1 MKLAYFFSAFSLV
14 FCRQTREIEVSS
26 CEGKTSAE
34 IQEYCLT
41 CGPDKIQI
49 LINRDYLLARTGSK
63 NHKLLFHGEKNYMER
78 SCHANLLNLPEGA
91 QKGMIEIV
99 MSNNFGLCSTK
110 VEEEKQG
117 EHNSLYHYSNT
128 IWHKSDENTNST
140 NLPREEFLAWKCSY
154 DSRYQ
159 VTPDCSNE
167 PGAEPCAEI
176 ATAAAAKLSLGT
188 SHSKY
193 GLPFY
198 VDKNSRVQESDM
210 PEYLTDEAK
219 LGSLKISGRAYDAPT
234 FQSEDE
240 IVKYS
245 FLDGSVPFYVLEEN
259 QAWTSLQSFISTNDE
274 SLKLTFSNHVH
285 ATAVKK
291 CWISTSEHA
300 DELYPR
306 AVKIIEDAC
315 PVGESSNVYSS
326 GQGQIT
332 RISFNAETPEL
343 EYLQFIRDPF
353 YVHCDI
359 TVCFVGEDC
368 PGFCEH
374 SRPDVVWKQFVN
386 KNKYQQLSIHH
397 KWGPFFKSNSPALDF
412 ANLEPGQKE

>member
-1 MKLAYFFSAFSLV
+1 
-14 FCRQTREIEVSS
+14 
-26 CEGKTSAE
+26 
-34 IQEYCLT
+34 
-41 CGPDKIQI
+41 
-49 LINRDYLLARTGSK
+49 
-63 NHKLLFHGEKNYMER
+63 MER

-110 VEEEKQG
+110 YVTFILSNIKNLSRVEEEKLG

-167 PGAEPCAEI
+167 PGAEPCADI

-234 FQSEDE
+234 FQSE
-240 IVKYS
+240 
-245 FLDGSVPFYVLEEN
+245 G
-259 QAWTSLQSFISTNDE
+259 T
-274 SLKLTFSNHVH
+274 
-285 ATAVKK
+285 
-291 CWISTSEHA
+291 
-300 DELYPR
+300 
-306 AVKIIEDAC
+306 
-315 PVGESSNVYSS
+315 
-326 GQGQIT
+326 
-332 RISFNAETPEL
+332 
-343 EYLQFIRDPF
+343 
-353 YVHCDI
+353 
-359 TVCFVGEDC
+359 
-368 PGFCEH
+368 
-374 SRPDVVWKQFVN
+374 
-386 KNKYQQLSIHH
+386 
-397 KWGPFFKSNSPALDF
+397 
-412 ANLEPGQKE
+412 